1 MEHKLLLFILL
12 PLVIYTGSRTVVDK
26 CKSETDRQL
35 CRDNSDYYDT
45 DVQRCCWVQ
54 KKLRDQSRT
63 KNDTC
68 ILIEYSKDAIKRV
81 EFILD
86 ETHTEVLVDCLS
98 KHIWNT
104 SILIILALS
113 LA

>member
-12 PLVIYTGSRTVVDK
+12 LFVIYTGSITVVDK
-26 CKSETDRQL
+26 CAPENDLQHCRENSNYYNTDEE
-35 CRDNSDYYDT
+35 
-45 DVQRCCWVQ
+45 RCCWVQ
-54 KKLRDQSRT
+54 KKLRAGSKTQ
-63 KNDTC
+63 NDTC
-68 ILIEYSKDAIKRV
+68 ILIEYTKVAIKRV

-86 ETHTEVLVDCLS
+86 ETHTQILVDCLS
-98 KHIWNT
+98 KHIWST